1 MPKPYVGKYRTCKWL
16 FDLLPQCGRARTL
29 VRNRKTLT
37 AKKKIGI
44 TIQPMHKFCYLH
56 TSLQGPK
63 AQTLKPLHSIKNLP
77 CLIITGPCDL

>member
-37 AKKKIGI
+37 AKKKNWYYD
-44 TIQPMHKFCYLH
+44 TTH
-56 TSLQGPK
+56 
-63 AQTLKPLHSIKNLP
+63 AQILLLAHLFTR
-77 CLIITGPCDL
+77 T